1 MNVRGSKQQTEEN
14 KMRGLFSG
22 IVALVV
28 LYTVSV
34 VVNKPTAKVSVVL
47 EAIEIDGLVVEYK

>member
-1 MNVRGSKQQTEEN
+1 
-14 KMRGLFSG
+14 MRGLVSG
-22 IVALVV
+22 IVAMVV

-34 VVNKPTAKVSVVL
+34 VVHKPTAKVSVVL